1 MTTTTISS
9 APARRRL
16 GTKTRRGVLI
26 VHIASAGAWL
36 GIDLVMAVVIVTAL
50 LTDHPAVQA
59 LCYQA
64 LELFAVWPLLV
75 TGLVCLIS
83 GVILGLGSKWGVVRY
98 WWVATKLA
106 LNVIL
111 TALVLVAL
119 RPQVVESADQAR
131 RWLAGQPATLQ
142 VGDLIYPPIVSPTA
156 LLIAMTLAVIK
167 PWGPIRRGPRPVP
180 GVTLHGTS

>member
-1 MTTTTISS
+1 MTTITTSS

-16 GTKTRRGVLI
+16 GTKTRRAVLI
-26 VHIASAGAWL
+26 THIASAGAWL
-36 GIDLVMAVVIVTAL
+36 GIDVVMAVFIFTAL
-50 LTDHPAVQA
+50 LTDDAAVRA

-64 LELFAVWPLLV
+64 LEVFAVWPLLV
-75 TGLVCLIS
+75 TGLICLVS
-83 GVILGLGSKWGVVRY
+83 GIVLGLGTKWGVVRY

-119 RPQVVESADQAR
+119 GPQVAESAEQAR
-131 RWLAGQPATLQ
+131 RWAAGEPASLD

-156 LLIAMTLAVIK
+156 LMIAMTLAVIK
-167 PWGPIRRGPRPVP
+167 PWGRIRRRPRPGRP
-180 GVTLHGTS
+180 A